1 MKVLRSFGPWILV
14 GMVGLACA
22 VQAQNS
28 QGNGQQG
35 NSNNG
40 TAPTTNNN
48 VPYNPPAPPP
58 GGYGDA
64 GTGAYTGRGSTGY
77 GSSSGQTGGSGGYG
91 MGQTG
96 SSGIGRVNPTDL
108 GVSDVP
114 LNQQQMEEQQ
124 AKARNTERQK
134 QLVADTQ
141 KLVALANELQ
151 TEVGKSTKDT
161 LSLDVIR
168 KADEIEKLAKT
179 VRERMKNAN

>member
-124 AKARNTERQK
+124 AKARNTE
-134 QLVADTQ
+134 
-141 KLVALANELQ
+141 
-151 TEVGKSTKDT
+151 VGKSTKDT